1 MNDPPDLAPRVW
13 VFASFAASFDGG
25 NPAGVVVSSQ
35 PLETRTA
42 QRIASVLGMP
52 TTGFAL
58 DDQATAAG
66 AASVR
71 FFTPEREIDACG
83 HVTIALATALVES
96 GIWRWGDETLVR
108 TGAGE
113 FPLRLRQGKVEM
125 EQGRRILEPC
135 DLDWSDVEAA
145 LGPVRKH
152 PDLPLAIAGT
162 GLRHL
167 IVPLADVAA
176 LQEIVLHGVGVAALA
191 KRAPAD
197 TICVWARAS
206 EHHFRMRDLCAA
218 IGAIEEPASGT
229 TSGALALYLA
239 QQEQLAGRELVIEQG
254 VEMGRPS
261 RIELVL
267 TSSDRV
273 TVRGE
278 AKKVLEGTLW
288 LPKSD

>member
-13 VFASFAASFDGG
+13 VFASFAESFDGG

-35 PLETRTA
+35 PLATRTA

-71 FFTPEREIDACG
+71 FFTPVREIEACG
-83 HVTIALATALVES
+83 HATIALATALVES
-96 GIWRWGDETLVR
+96 EIWRWGEETRVR
-108 TGAGE
+108 TRGGE

-125 EQGRRILEPC
+125 EQGRRILVGC

-152 PDLPLAIAGT
+152 IDLPLAIAGT

-167 IVPLADVAA
+167 IVPLADLAA
-176 LQEIVLHGVGVAALA
+176 LQEIALDGARIAALA
-191 KRAPAD
+191 KRAAAD

-229 TSGALALYLA
+229 TSGALAFYLA
-239 QQEQLAGRELVIEQG
+239 EQAQLASRELVVEQG

-261 RIELVL
+261 RIEVVVR
-267 TSSDRV
+267 SSDRL
-273 TVRGE
+273 TVRGQ
-278 AKKVLEGTLW
+278 AQKVLEGTLR
-288 LPKSD
+288 LPKSE